1 MEIGNLFGEQING
14 YEGDDASDTEST
26 TDYATTD
33 DEHISQLNEKNSQ
46 LAKALTEG
54 SDSTVFEEIVQKKV
68 NKPIRA
74 LTSFLSDNVSYR
86 TGKADPKTNI
96 IDIRDKKT
104 FGVPK
109 EDIPQFLSLLEDCRR
124 DGCILNY
131 QEKQNAESSGL
142 MIDIDRYQKSQVREI
157 TERHLLSF
165 AQVVARIMHSV
176 IDFTSAEAEG
186 EDFKFNV
193 FFIQKPQP
201 VIDKESKYA
210 KQCAVNEVNA
220 MAATSAS
227 VNATGMNA
235 NAPDGYKGPIYKDGF
250 HMLIPE
256 IMINR
261 GAKRYIID
269 EIIKRKV
276 MDNVFRGIDFT
287 VQPAHEMLDRAS
299 SYVNICFFGNT
310 KGPSVAYKLTT
321 IAEITLSSDMLGDGG
336 GGGNGN
342 NIVCNIRKLPHE
354 DFTKCN
360 LIYELS
366 LSFYFSHIKAQH
378 TTSTIPQISRG
389 RKKAPASAAD
399 AGSTSTMGFGTSEIM
414 SDLTPTLLKK
424 RHYNYRKELELQI
437 NHFIEI
443 NRGRGI
449 LEEDASETENSVSV
463 LTLHDPEAA
472 LIKSFLALLDSRFAR
487 DYDMWRNI
495 IFALAYTSSSYK
507 PLAEWFSQRVPNSW
521 SKDGVD
527 KIWEEGLAR
536 SKTVQNPV
544 TKRYIRHWARIC
556 NPEKYKELLNNTYHQ
571 ILHVFAL
578 TYDGVVQH
586 AMVAKIL
593 HSMLNEKF
601 VTDIEN
607 RENSRAR
614 YCWYEF
620 VLPEQ
625 KQRKGEVYK
634 WRKEYEPSVMHIY
647 IADHLPKIYA
657 NVQQYID
664 DKKDTAES
672 DGLTKYWSNVSKV
685 FKGYTAKLSE
695 NSFQNGI
702 ISQSKYRFYEP
713 GFIDTLD
720 SYDDII
726 GVGNGV
732 LRVGPDPR
740 LFTGF
745 HEYKISKFTETNYIP
760 YSLTNPWIEI
770 IEKLYS
776 DLYPERDV
784 VYWMKMWDSQA
795 VEPRESDAAVLF
807 WVGGGSNGKSSK
819 VSSISKAIGK
829 QYTCKIPITL
839 LTSSYEDAGSANS
852 AYAMMEGKT
861 FARFT
866 EPNKLMNLNTGRL
879 KEMFGGEDQTS
890 REVYGSQ
897 KNWEMKAT
905 PTIISNW
912 DFNTDCT
919 DEGFWRRTNYY
930 KSKIKF
936 VQNPNPANK
945 YEVKKDERFIRE
957 YKKDPRFHEAMLSF
971 LVENNKIFHRK
982 YGGNIE
988 KVNCPTIRKETQ
1000 EWRNRQDTIN
1010 RFITQRIVRVNAVE
1024 NDNANAN
1031 TAYTNAYIPE
1041 YPLNIVASKY
1051 SEWYNENI
1059 GKNYNEDI
1067 SGLMMRFENSCLQ
1080 SYLVRHTDGSLILRG
1095 HRIRESSSDQIRENE
1110 SIIGSF
1116 LEQPIKSIP
1125 AIYNP
1130 PEQLPEGLAPKTD
1143 SGTSVNIVTSTV
1155 VDAVVVDASVSIS
1168 DAELAAAENN
1178 IDTSEFDN
1186 IEKYAQYKL
1195 QGEGTI
1201 PLSGTSEIKQMDN
1214 ILMRQAAAEEVAEK
1228 KSKMLRM
1235 HNLVNNVT

>member
-1 MEIGNLFGEQING
+1 MEVGNLFGEQIYENG
-14 YEGDDASDTEST
+14 IDDASDTEST
-26 TDYATTD
+26 TDYTATD
-33 DEHISQLNEKNSQ
+33 EEHILNMSEKNSH

-54 SDSTVFEEIVQKKV
+54 AESTVFAEIVQKKT

-74 LTSFLSDNVSYR
+74 LNSFLSDNINYR
-86 TGKADPKTNI
+86 TGKADEKTNI

-104 FGVPK
+104 YAIPK
-109 EDIPQFLSLLEDCRR
+109 EDLPQFLYLLEDCRR

-131 QEKQNAESSGL
+131 QERQNALSSGI
-142 MIDIDRYQKSQVREI
+142 MIDIDRYQKSQLREI
-157 TERHLLSF
+157 TERQLLSF
-165 AQVVARIMHSV
+165 AQVVARIMNNV
-176 IDFTSAEAEG
+176 IDFTPSDGNDG

-201 VIDKESKYA
+201 LLDKESKYA
-210 KQCAVNEVNA
+210 KSAALENE
-220 MAATSAS
+220 TY
-227 VNATGMNA
+227 TG
-235 NAPDGYKGPIYKDGF
+235 PVYKDGF

-276 MDNVFRGIDFT
+276 MDNVFKGIDFT
-287 VQPAHEMLDRAS
+287 VQPAHEMIDRAS
-299 SYVNICFFGNT
+299 SYVNVCFFGNT
-310 KGPSVAYKLTT
+310 KGPLVAYKLTL
-321 IAEITLSSDMLGDGG
+321 IAEISLSVDMLGDVT
-336 GGGNGN
+336 GGNSV
-342 NIVCNIRKLPHE
+342 VCNIKKIPND
-354 DFTKCN
+354 DFMKCN
-360 LIYELS
+360 LVYELS
-366 LSFYFSHIKAQH
+366 LSFQYPHIKALSIPA
-378 TTSTIPQISRG
+378 TTIAPVRG
-389 RKKAPASAAD
+389 RKKAIDTTQPAI
-399 AGSTSTMGFGTSEIM
+399 GFGTQEPSIELM
-414 SDLTPTLLKK
+414 PTILKK
-424 RHYNYRKELELQI
+424 KHYNYKKELELQI
-437 NHFIEI
+437 NHFVEI
-443 NRGRGI
+443 NRGRGV
-449 LEEDASETENSVSV
+449 LDDDATDTENNVSV

-472 LIKSFLALLDSRFAR
+472 LLKSFLALLDTRFAR
-487 DYDMWRNI
+487 DYEMWRNI
-495 IFALAYTSSSYK
+495 IFALAYTSHTYK
-507 PLAEWFSQRVPNSW
+507 PLAEWFSQRVPSSW

-527 KIWEEGLAR
+527 KIWEEGIAR

-601 VTDIEN
+601 VTDIES
-607 RENSRAR
+607 RENRAAR

-625 KQRKGEVYK
+625 KKRKGEVYK
-634 WRKEYEPSVMHIY
+634 WRKEYEPSVLHIY

-685 FKGYTAKLSE
+685 FKSYTAKLSE

-702 ISQSKYRFYEP
+702 IAQSKYRFYEP
-713 GFIDTLD
+713 GFIDELD

-726 GVGNGV
+726 GVGNGC
-732 LRVGPDPR
+732 LRVGLEPK

-745 HEYKISKFTETNYIP
+745 HEYKISKFTETNYVP
-760 YSLTNPWIEI
+760 YSITNPWIEI

-776 DLYPERDV
+776 DLYPEPDV
-784 VYWMKMWDSQA
+784 VHWMKMWDSQA
-795 VEPRESDAAVLF
+795 IEPRESDAAVLF

-819 VSSISKAIGK
+819 VSAMAKTLGK

-839 LTSSYEDAGSANS
+839 LTSNYEDAGNANS

-866 EPNKLMNLNTGRL
+866 EPNKLMSLNTGRL

-936 VQNPNPANK
+936 CQNPNPNNK

-971 LVENNKIFHRK
+971 LTENNRIFHEK

-988 KVNCPTIRKETQ
+988 KVHCPTIRKETQ

-1010 RFITQRIVRVNAVE
+1010 RFITQRIVRINS
-1024 NDNANAN
+1024 NDNNE
-1031 TAYTNAYIPE
+1031 YMPE

-1080 SYLVRHTDGSLILRG
+1080 GYLVRHTDGSMILRG
-1095 HRIRESSSDQIRENE
+1095 HRIRDSSSDHIRDNE

-1116 LEQPIKSIP
+1116 LEKQELVATAATTDLS
-1125 AIYNP
+1125 P
-1130 PEQLPEGLAPKTD
+1130 PPDLPDGLAPR
-1143 SGTSVNIVTSTV
+1143 TV
-1155 VDAVVVDASVSIS
+1155 AV
-1168 DAELAAAENN
+1168 AADDNN
-1178 IDTSEFDN
+1178 IMAIEHPEFDTSEFDSF
-1186 IEKYAQYKL
+1186 EKNASYKL
-1195 QGEGTI
+1195 QGEGSI
-1201 PLSGTSEIKQMDN
+1201 PVNTTKEIKQLDS
-1214 ILMRQAAAEEVAEK
+1214 ILMRKSVAEDAEEAK
-1228 KSKMLRM
+1228 HKLTRL
-1235 HNLVNNVT
+1235 HNLV

>member
-1 MEIGNLFGEQING
+1 MSINDLFGEQL
-14 YEGDDASDTEST
+14 YEIGADDVSDTEST
-26 TDYATTD
+26 ATDE
-33 DEHISQLNEKNSQ
+33 EHILNMSEKNSH

-54 SDSTVFEEIVQKKV
+54 AESTVFDEIVQKKT

-74 LTSFLSDNVSYR
+74 LNSFLSDNVNYR
-86 TGKADPKTNI
+86 TGKADDKTNI

-104 FGVPK
+104 FCIPK
-109 EDIPQFLSLLEDCRR
+109 EDLPQFLNLLEDCRR

-131 QEKQNAESSGL
+131 QEKQNSQSSGI
-142 MIDIDRYQKSQVREI
+142 MIDIDRYQKSQLREI

-165 AQVVARIMHSV
+165 AQVVSRIINNV
-176 IDFTSAEAEG
+176 VDFTPGSDNDG
-186 EDFKFNV
+186 DDFKFHV

-201 VIDKESKYA
+201 LLDRDSKYA
-210 KQCAVNEVNA
+210 K
-220 MAATSAS
+220 AS
-227 VNATGMNA
+227 TDV
-235 NAPDGYKGPIYKDGF
+235 PVYKDGF

-276 MDNVFRGIDFT
+276 MDNVFKGIDFS
-287 VQPAHEMLDRAS
+287 VQPAYEMIDRAS
-299 SYVNICFFGNT
+299 SYVNVCFFGNT
-310 KGPSVAYKLTT
+310 KGPSVAYKLSL
-321 IAEITLSSDMLGDGG
+321 IAEISLSVDMLGDS
-336 GGGNGN
+336 NT
-342 NIVCNIRKLPHE
+342 ICNIKKIPYE
-354 DFTKCN
+354 DFTKYN
-360 LIYELS
+360 LVYELS
-366 LSFYFSHIKAQH
+366 LSFYYSHIKLP
-378 TTSTIPQISRG
+378 TPPQNPIITRG
-389 RKKAPASAAD
+389 RKKPTETLPINVGFSD
-399 AGSTSTMGFGTSEIM
+399 ANVAV
-414 SDLTPTLLKK
+414 DLTPTILKK
-424 RHYNYRKELELQI
+424 KHYNYKKELELQI
-437 NHFIEI
+437 NHFVEV
-443 NRGRGI
+443 NRGKGI
-449 LEEDASETENSVSV
+449 FEDDVNDTENSVSV

-472 LIKSFLALLDSRFAR
+472 LIKSFLSLLDTRFAR
-487 DYDMWRNI
+487 DYEMWRNI
-495 IFALAYTSSSYK
+495 IFALAYTSPSYR
-507 PLAEWFSQRVPNSW
+507 PLADWFSQRVPSSW

-527 KIWEEGLAR
+527 KIWEEGITR

-607 RENSRAR
+607 RENRTAK

-625 KQRKGEVYK
+625 KKRKGEVYK
-634 WRKEYEPSVMHIY
+634 WRKEYEPSVLHIY

-685 FKGYTAKLSE
+685 FKSYTAKLSE

-702 ISQSKYRFYEP
+702 IAQAKYRFYEP
-713 GFIDTLD
+713 GFIDELD

-726 GVGNGV
+726 GVGNGC
-732 LRVGPDPR
+732 LRMGLEPK

-745 HEYKISKFTETNYIP
+745 HEYKISKFTETNYVP
-760 YSLTNPWIEI
+760 YSITNPWIEI
-770 IEKLYS
+770 IEKLYA
-776 DLYPERDV
+776 DLYPEEDV
-784 VYWMKMWDSQA
+784 VFWMKMWDSQA
-795 VEPRESDAAVLF
+795 IEPRESDAAVLF

-819 VSSISKAIGK
+819 VSAMAKTLGK

-839 LTSSYEDAGSANS
+839 LTSNYEDAGNANS

-936 VQNPNPANK
+936 VQNPNPNNK

-971 LVENNKIFHRK
+971 LTENNRIFHQR

-988 KVNCPTIRKETQ
+988 KVPCPTIRKETQ

-1010 RFITQRIVRVNAVE
+1010 RFITQRIVRVNMDAA
-1024 NDNANAN
+1024 DNMS
-1031 TAYTNAYIPE
+1031 YIPE

-1080 SYLVRHTDGSLILRG
+1080 SYLVRHTDGSMILRG
-1095 HRIRESSSDQIRENE
+1095 HRIRESSSDQIRDNE

-1116 LEQPIKSIP
+1116 LEKQELFAAPVIDNILPPI
-1125 AIYNP
+1125 
-1130 PEQLPEGLAPKTD
+1130 ELPEGLAPKTMEQPD
-1143 SGTSVNIVTSTV
+1143 NIVP
-1155 VDAVVVDASVSIS
+1155 VSEPEF
-1168 DAELAAAENN
+1168 DC
-1178 IDTSEFDN
+1178 SEFDN
-1186 IEKYAQYKL
+1186 LEKNATYKL

-1201 PLSGTSEIKQMDN
+1201 PLNSTKEIKQMDH
-1214 ILMRQAAAEEVAEK
+1214 ILIRKSIAEEAEEN
-1228 KSKMLRM
+1228 KSRIMRLQK
-1235 HNLVNNVT
+1235 LVE